1 MGNCGRF
8 FFYNNM
14 YFITQK
20 QKKKKT
26 ALRDM
31 LRHFHPLY
39 SYTLSYCKIC
49 Q

>member
-1 MGNCGRF
+1 MENCGRF
-8 FFYNNM
+8 FFLQEHVFYHAK
-14 YFITQK
+14 TK
-20 QKKKKT
+20 QP